1 MKLSLFAGLMF
12 ICGWVLA
19 AETQPFSFKDITL
32 DSKIVLLVEYPE
44 IDCKEL
50 PLEKRVFGDKQCIYR
65 KLGPYRFPE
74 SKFRTF
80 GGTTVETIIM
90 NYYEDTLKRIVV
102 SVKPDGFH
110 QVVSALREKY
120 GPPYEVKKETLQTKM
135 GALYENE
142 IFRWRQGAS
151 TLKAE
156 KYFGNVSISAIM
168 YEMDDY
174 STEGEQRMR
183 KRSKKGASDL

>member
-1 MKLSLFAGLMF
+1 MKPLLFAVLMF

-19 AETQPFSFKDITL
+19 VETQPFSFKDIPL
-32 DSKIVLLVEYPE
+32 DSKIVLLVEHPE

-50 PLEKRVFGDKQCIYR
+50 PAQKRVFGDKQCTYM

-80 GGTTVETIIM
+80 GGATIEAIIM
-90 NYYEDTLKRIVV
+90 NYYDDTLKKIFV
-102 SVKPDGFH
+102 SVKPDGFYK
-110 QVVSALREKY
+110 VVSALREKY
-120 GPPYEVKKETLQTKM
+120 GPPYEEKKETIQTKM

-142 IFRWRQGAS
+142 IIRWRQGAS

-156 KYFGNVSISAIM
+156 KYFGNVSTSAIM

-174 STEGEQRMR
+174 STEGKRRMQE
-183 KRSKKGASDL
+183 RSKQGASDL